1 MSDVP
6 NAWAMRL
13 SQGKKNTLLFIFCEK
28 ALESNF
34 RLRSTNILKA
44 LSSTAETNASY

>member
-13 SQGKKNTLLFIFCEK
+13 SQGKNTLLFIFCEK

-34 RLRSTNILKA
+34 RLRSTYILKA